1 MKEFIKNSK
10 KDSAK
15 DFNREDLRQIDFT
28 EEYRNREMDL
38 KRLVLYFQKRIWLV
52 IMLTVLGAA
61 AGGILYQMLHSMK
74 MPVEYQAV
82 SKLYISFGHDESG
95 EVYQYYNG
103 YTWND
108 LLDTD
113 PIMDLVMVYLPGY
126 EKEQVTESTTA
137 EILSDI
143 RLLTITVRGEDEKF
157 VREISYAVENG
168 LKEFARES
176 EELEQIKVIRAGVPE
191 RVYWDDRTTAA
202 CVTGAVI
209 LGVLSL
215 LVLGFNYA
223 LDEAVYVQEDIERR
237 YGVKALGILTRSQKG
252 LEPYARELKANI
264 RYAVGEKKAFAV
276 VDMGNHADLRGGE
289 LERLLNR
296 EMLEVFGGGS
306 HTKEEEDFGWNFAK
320 EEEEELS
327 HGDWKVTAFGENVLS
342 EEECRQIREIGGVIL
357 LLPFGVDVGRKTSR
371 ILSLLKNQDC
381 PLIGMVIAQADE
393 EFLNRYYA

>member
-1 MKEFIKNSK
+1 MKMECN
-10 KDSAK
+10 
-15 DFNREDLRQIDFT
+15 

-38 KRLVLYFQKRIWLV
+38 KRLVILFKKKLWLV
-52 IMLTVLGAA
+52 IMLVILGAT

-113 PIMDLVMVYLPGY
+113 PIMDLVMMYLPGY
-126 EKEQVTESTTA
+126 EKEQVMEATTA

-143 RLLTITVRGEDEKF
+143 RLLTITVRGEEEKF
-157 VREISYAVENG
+157 VREISRATENG
-168 LKEFARES
+168 LKEFGRES
-176 EELEQIKVIRAGVPE
+176 EELEQIKVIRSGVPQ
-191 RVYWDDRTTAA
+191 RVYWDDRTSAA
-202 CVTGAVI
+202 CITGAVI
-209 LGVLSL
+209 LGVISL
-215 LVLGFNYA
+215 LVIGFNYA
-223 LDEAVYVQEDIERR
+223 LDEAVYVQEDIEKR

-276 VDMGNHADLRGGE
+276 VDMDNHADLRGSE
-289 LERLLNR
+289 LERILNR
-296 EMLEVFGGGS
+296 EAMEVFGGG
-306 HTKEEEDFGWNFAK
+306 HTREEEDFGWNFAK
-320 EEEEELS
+320 EEEQLPEGE
-327 HGDWKVTAFGENVLS
+327 WKVTAFGENVLS
-342 EEECRQIREIGGVIL
+342 EEECRQLREIGVVIL

-381 PLIGMVIAQADE
+381 PVIGMVVAQADE

>member
-1 MKEFIKNSK
+1 MKMECN
-10 KDSAK
+10 
-15 DFNREDLRQIDFT
+15 

-38 KRLVLYFQKRIWLV
+38 KRLVLFFQKKLWLV
-52 IMLTVLGAA
+52 IMLVILGAT

-103 YTWND
+103 YTWTD

-113 PIMDLVMVYLPGY
+113 PIMDLVMMYLPGY
-126 EKEQVTESTTA
+126 EKEQVMEATTA

-143 RLLTITVRGEDEKF
+143 RLLTITVRGEEEKF
-157 VREISYAVENG
+157 VREISRATENG
-168 LKEFARES
+168 LKEFGRES
-176 EELEQIKVIRAGVPE
+176 EELEQIKVIRSGVPQ
-191 RVYWDDRTTAA
+191 RVYWDDRTSAA
-202 CVTGAVI
+202 CITGAVI
-209 LGVLSL
+209 LGVISL
-215 LVLGFNYA
+215 LVIGFNYA
-223 LDEAVYVQEDIERR
+223 LDEAVYVQEDIEKR

-276 VDMGNHADLRGGE
+276 VDMDNHADLRGSE
-289 LERLLNR
+289 LERILNR
-296 EMLEVFGGGS
+296 EAMEVFGGG
-306 HTKEEEDFGWNFAK
+306 HTREEEDFGWNFAK
-320 EEEEELS
+320 EEEQLPEGE
-327 HGDWKVTAFGENVLS
+327 WKVTAFGENVLS
-342 EEECRQIREIGGVIL
+342 EEECRQLREIGGVIL

-381 PLIGMVIAQADE
+381 PVIGMVVAQADE

>member
-1 MKEFIKNSK
+1 MKMECN
-10 KDSAK
+10 
-15 DFNREDLRQIDFT
+15 

-38 KRLVLYFQKRIWLV
+38 KRLVLFFQKKLWLV
-52 IMLTVLGAA
+52 IMLVILGAT

-113 PIMDLVMVYLPGY
+113 PIMDLVMMYLPGY
-126 EKEQVTESTTA
+126 EKEQVMEATTA

-143 RLLTITVRGEDEKF
+143 RLLTITVRGEEEKF
-157 VREISYAVENG
+157 VREISRATENG
-168 LKEFARES
+168 LKEFGRES
-176 EELEQIKVIRAGVPE
+176 EELEQIKVIRSGVPQ
-191 RVYWDDRTTAA
+191 RVYWDDRTSAA
-202 CVTGAVI
+202 CITGAVI
-209 LGVLSL
+209 LGVISL
-215 LVLGFNYA
+215 LVIGFNYA
-223 LDEAVYVQEDIERR
+223 LDEAVYVQEDIEKR

-264 RYAVGEKKAFAV
+264 RYAVGGKKAFAV
-276 VDMGNHADLRGGE
+276 VDMDNHADLRGSE
-289 LERLLNR
+289 LERILNR
-296 EMLEVFGGGS
+296 EAMEVFGGG
-306 HTKEEEDFGWNFAK
+306 HTREEEDFGWNFAK
-320 EEEEELS
+320 EEEQLPEGE
-327 HGDWKVTAFGENVLS
+327 WKVTAFGENVLS
-342 EEECRQIREIGGVIL
+342 EEECRQLREIGGVIL

-381 PLIGMVIAQADE
+381 PVIGMVVAQADE

>member
-1 MKEFIKNSK
+1 MKMECN
-10 KDSAK
+10 
-15 DFNREDLRQIDFT
+15 

-38 KRLVLYFQKRIWLV
+38 KRLVLFFQKKLWLV
-52 IMLTVLGAA
+52 IMLVILGAT

-113 PIMDLVMVYLPGY
+113 PIMDLVMMYLPGY
-126 EKEQVTESTTA
+126 EKEQVMEATTA

-143 RLLTITVRGEDEKF
+143 RLLTITVRGEEEKF
-157 VREISYAVENG
+157 VREISRATENG
-168 LKEFARES
+168 LKEFGRES
-176 EELEQIKVIRAGVPE
+176 EELEQIKVIRSGVPQ
-191 RVYWDDRTTAA
+191 RVYWDDRTSAA
-202 CVTGAVI
+202 CITGAVI
-209 LGVLSL
+209 LGVISL
-215 LVLGFNYA
+215 LVIGFNYA
-223 LDEAVYVQEDIERR
+223 LDEAVYVQEDIEKR

-276 VDMGNHADLRGGE
+276 VDMDNHADLRGSE
-289 LERLLNR
+289 LERILNR
-296 EMLEVFGGGS
+296 EAMEVFGGG
-306 HTKEEEDFGWNFAK
+306 HTREGEDFGWNFAK
-320 EEEEELS
+320 EEEQLPEGE
-327 HGDWKVTAFGENVLS
+327 WKVTAFGENVLS
-342 EEECRQIREIGGVIL
+342 EEECRQLREIGGVIL

-381 PLIGMVIAQADE
+381 PVIGMVVAQADE

>member
-1 MKEFIKNSK
+1 MRMECN
-10 KDSAK
+10 
-15 DFNREDLRQIDFT
+15 

-38 KRLVLYFQKRIWLV
+38 KRLVLFFQKKLWLV
-52 IMLTVLGAA
+52 IMLVILGAT

-113 PIMDLVMVYLPGY
+113 PIMDLVMMYLPGY
-126 EKEQVTESTTA
+126 EKEQVMEATTA

-143 RLLTITVRGEDEKF
+143 RLLTITVRGEEEKF
-157 VREISYAVENG
+157 VREISRATENG
-168 LKEFARES
+168 LKEFGRES
-176 EELEQIKVIRAGVPE
+176 EELEQIKVIRSGVPQ
-191 RVYWDDRTTAA
+191 RVYWDDRTSAA
-202 CVTGAVI
+202 CITGAVI
-209 LGVLSL
+209 LGVISL
-215 LVLGFNYA
+215 LVIGFNYA
-223 LDEAVYVQEDIERR
+223 LDEAVYVQEDIEKR

-276 VDMGNHADLRGGE
+276 VDMDNHADLRGSE
-289 LERLLNR
+289 LERILNR
-296 EMLEVFGGGS
+296 EAMEVFGGG
-306 HTKEEEDFGWNFAK
+306 HTREEEDFGWNFAK
-320 EEEEELS
+320 EEEQLPEGE
-327 HGDWKVTAFGENVLS
+327 WKVTAFGENVLS
-342 EEECRQIREIGGVIL
+342 EEECRQLREIGGVIL

-381 PLIGMVIAQADE
+381 PVIGMVVAQADE

>member
-1 MKEFIKNSK
+1 MKMECN
-10 KDSAK
+10 
-15 DFNREDLRQIDFT
+15 

-38 KRLVLYFQKRIWLV
+38 KRLVLFFQKKLWLV
-52 IMLTVLGAA
+52 IMLVILGAT

-113 PIMDLVMVYLPGY
+113 PIMDLVMMYLPGY
-126 EKEQVTESTTA
+126 EKEQVMEATTA

-143 RLLTITVRGEDEKF
+143 RLLTITVRGEEEKF
-157 VREISYAVENG
+157 VREISRATENG
-168 LKEFARES
+168 LKEFGRES
-176 EELEQIKVIRAGVPE
+176 EELEQIKVIRSGVPQ
-191 RVYWDDRTTAA
+191 RVYWDDRTSAA
-202 CVTGAVI
+202 CITGAVI
-209 LGVLSL
+209 LGVIAL
-215 LVLGFNYA
+215 LVIGFNYA
-223 LDEAVYVQEDIERR
+223 LDEAVYVQEDIEKR

-276 VDMGNHADLRGGE
+276 VDMDNHADLRGSE
-289 LERLLNR
+289 LERILNR
-296 EMLEVFGGGS
+296 EAMEVFGGG
-306 HTKEEEDFGWNFAK
+306 HTREEEDFGWNFAK
-320 EEEEELS
+320 EEEQLPEGE
-327 HGDWKVTAFGENVLS
+327 WKVTAFGENVLS
-342 EEECRQIREIGGVIL
+342 EEECRQLREIGGVIL

-381 PLIGMVIAQADE
+381 PVIGMVVAQADE

>member
-1 MKEFIKNSK
+1 MKMECN
-10 KDSAK
+10 
-15 DFNREDLRQIDFT
+15 

-38 KRLVLYFQKRIWLV
+38 KRLVLFFQKKLWLV
-52 IMLTVLGAA
+52 IMLVILGAT

-113 PIMDLVMVYLPGY
+113 PIMDLVMMYLPGY
-126 EKEQVTESTTA
+126 EKEQVMEATTA

-143 RLLTITVRGEDEKF
+143 RLLTITVRGEEEKF
-157 VREISYAVENG
+157 VREISRATENG
-168 LKEFARES
+168 LKEFGRES
-176 EELEQIKVIRAGVPE
+176 EELEQIKVIRSGVPQ
-191 RVYWDDRTTAA
+191 RVYWDDRTSAA
-202 CVTGAVI
+202 CITGAVI
-209 LGVLSL
+209 LGVISL
-215 LVLGFNYA
+215 LVIGFNYA
-223 LDEAVYVQEDIERR
+223 LDEAVYVQEDIEKR
-237 YGVKALGILTRSQKG
+237 YGVKALGILTRSKKG

-276 VDMGNHADLRGGE
+276 VDMDNHADLRGSE
-289 LERLLNR
+289 LERILNR
-296 EMLEVFGGGS
+296 EAMEVFGGG
-306 HTKEEEDFGWNFAK
+306 HTREEEDFGWNFAK
-320 EEEEELS
+320 EEEQLPE
-327 HGDWKVTAFGENVLS
+327 GVWKVTAFGENVLS
-342 EEECRQIREIGGVIL
+342 EEECRQLREIGGVIL

-381 PLIGMVIAQADE
+381 PVIGMVVAQADE